1 MRSTLVLF
9 LLGCQAPEGPR
20 AHYEFAV
27 SGAVTMRAGG
37 CPEAGPVG
45 TADDPWFS
53 VSLGGL
59 DGGVAVVLTRAGSA
73 PLVRGVYVVGESAFY
88 DGTGFSGLIVT
99 GAPSHPTGV
108 FRVRHGTIHIT
119 AVGADQLA
127 GRFALQA
134 HGYLTDTPH
143 DVGRSV
149 EAAGTF
155 STSTRDKEGCQP

>member
-1 MRSTLVLF
+1 MRSALYLLLF
-9 LLGCQAPEGPR
+9 GCQAPEGPR

-27 SGAVTMRAGG
+27 SGAVTARAAG

-45 TADDPWFS
+45 TPEDPWFS

-59 DGGVAVVLTRAGSA
+59 DGDAAVILTRAGSA
-73 PLVRGVYVVGESAFY
+73 PLVRGEYVVGEAAFH
-88 DGTGFSGLIVT
+88 DGSGFSGLIVT

-108 FRVRHGTIHIT
+108 FRVRHGALRIT
-119 AVGADQLA
+119 SIGADQLA
-127 GRFALQA
+127 GRFALEA
-134 HGYLTDTPH
+134 HGYLTASPH

-155 STSTRDKEGCQP
+155 STSTKDKEGCLP